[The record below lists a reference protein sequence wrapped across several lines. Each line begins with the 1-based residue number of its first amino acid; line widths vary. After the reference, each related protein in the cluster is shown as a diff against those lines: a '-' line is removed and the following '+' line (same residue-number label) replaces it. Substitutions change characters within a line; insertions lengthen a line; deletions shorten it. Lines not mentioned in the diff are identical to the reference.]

1 MISGHVPTIIAK
13 RRSVLPRH
21 PESVLPNLPSRLL
34 PVAIVVALTF
44 PAAAQSERPQ
54 SKGYRSSP
62 TGNYLAGKLASSSRD
77 MEAAATY
84 LREAL
89 RSDPN
94 NAELLARTFDVVL
107 GSGDVNGS
115 FPLAERVIRSDRYN
129 RIARTALAVRSAK
142 TGQFQAA
149 RQHLAFAT
157 RGPIGDLTAA
167 LMTSWSLAGEKNVK
181 LAIDSLDKLQGP
193 EWYAALKD
201 LHAGLILD
209 MTGRVKDAGVR
220 LERAYQQDKNALRTV
235 DAYARWLSRNESNE
249 KAIELY
255 REFAKSLPEHPL
267 VEAAIEEMK
276 TGKLMPLIRTLDAG
290 IAEVLFGL
298 GSALGRQ
305 GGEDYGLYYLTLA
318 LYLQP
323 DHALALSSLGDLFEA
338 LKKPELA
345 IQAFSRVPANSP
357 LKRNAEIQRAF
368 NLDALERTGEAR
380 ELLEKLAQQYPKD
393 LEVTIALGN
402 LLRVR
407 KDFAKAADIYSKAI
421 EVVSSPTRQHWS
433 YFYFRG
439 ISYERSKQWPKAEK
453 DFEKAL
459 ELFPDQPQVL
469 NYLGYSWIDQGVNLD
484 KGMVMI
490 RRAVELR
497 PNDGYIIDSLGWAHY
512 RLGQFDD
519 AVRELERA
527 ILLKPEDP
535 TINDHLGD
543 AYWRVGRRLE
553 ATFQWRH
560 AVDLK
565 PEPEDLPKIEE
576 KLKTGL
582 KDDAAP
588 KAAMESKKDGG

>member
-1 MISGHVPTIIAK
+1 MIVA
-13 RRSVLPRH
+13 VLA
-21 PESVLPNLPSRLL
+21 V
-34 PVAIVVALTF
+34 
-44 PAAAQSERPQ
+44 PAAAQGERR
-54 SKGYRSSP
+54 SKEYRSSP

-77 MEAAATY
+77 LEQAATY

-89 RSDPN
+89 RADPN
-94 NAELLARTFDVVL
+94 NPELLARTFEVVL
-107 GSGDVNGS
+107 GSGDVNAS
-115 FPLAERVIRSDRYN
+115 FALAERLIRVDRFH

-142 TGQFQAA
+142 SGQFQTA
-149 RQHLAFAT
+149 RTHLGFAT

-167 LMTSWSLAGEKNVK
+167 LIVAWTHAGEKNIK

-193 EWYAALKD
+193 EWYSALKD

-209 MTGRVKDAGVR
+209 LTGRVKDAGIR

-249 KAIELY
+249 KASELY
-255 REFAKSLPEHPL
+255 REFAKTLPNHPL
-267 VEAAIEEMK
+267 VEAAIDEMK
-276 TGKLMPLIRTLDAG
+276 TSRLMPLIRSVDAG
-290 IAEVLFGL
+290 VAEVLFGL
-298 GSALGRQ
+298 GSALSRQ

-323 DHALALSSLGDLFEA
+323 DHALAISSLGDLFEA

-345 IQAFSRVPANSP
+345 IQAFARVPAGSP

-368 NLDALERTGEAR
+368 NLDALERTDEAR
-380 ELLEKLAQQYPKD
+380 ELLEKLAQQYPAD

-407 KDFAKAADIYSKAI
+407 KDFAKAAEVYSKAI
-421 EVVSSPTRQHWS
+421 EAVPNPTRQHWS

-459 ELFPDQPQVL
+459 ELYPDQPQVL

-512 RLGQFDD
+512 RLNQFED

-527 ILLKPEDP
+527 ILLRPEDP

-543 AYWRVGRRLE
+543 AYWRVGRKLE

-560 AVDLK
+560 ALDLK
-565 PEPEDLPKIEE
+565 PEPEEIPKIQE
-576 KLKTGL
+576 KLKIGL
-582 KDDAAP
+582 KDDATP
-588 KAAMESKKDGG
+588 KADVDAKKNGG

>member
-1 MISGHVPTIIAK
+1 M
-13 RRSVLPRH
+13 
-21 PESVLPNLPSRLL
+21 PSRLL
-34 PVAIVVALTF
+34 PVAILVAMLTV
-44 PAAAQSERPQ
+44 PAGAQFERPQ

-62 TGNYLAGKLASSSRD
+62 TGSYLAGKLASSSRD
-77 MEAAATY
+77 MEQAAIY

-94 NAELLARTFDVVL
+94 NPELLARTFDVVL

-115 FPLAERVIRSDRYN
+115 FQLAERLIKVDRYN

-142 TGQFQAA
+142 VNQFQNSRA
-149 RQHLAFAT
+149 HLAFAT

-167 LMTSWSLAGEKNVK
+167 LIVAWTHAGEKNIK
-181 LAIDSLDKLQGP
+181 LATDSLDKLQGP
-193 EWYAALKD
+193 EWYSALKD

-209 MTGRVKDAGVR
+209 MTGRVKDAGIR

-235 DAYARWLSRNESNE
+235 DAYARWLSRNESND

-267 VEAAIEEMK
+267 VEAAIQEMK
-276 TGKLMPLIRTLDAG
+276 TGRLHPLIRTVDAG

-298 GSALGRQ
+298 GAALGRQ

-323 DHALALSSLGDLFEA
+323 DHALALSSLGDLYEA
-338 LKKPELA
+338 LKKQELA
-345 IQAFSRVPANSP
+345 IQAFARVPANSP

-368 NLDALERTGEAR
+368 NLDALERTAEAR
-380 ELLEKLAQQYPKD
+380 ELLEKLSEQYPND

-407 KDFAKAADIYSKAI
+407 KDFASAAEVYSKAI
-421 EVVSSPTRQHWS
+421 STVANPTRQHWS

-459 ELFPDQPQVL
+459 ELYPDQPQVL
-469 NYLGYSWIDQGVNLD
+469 NYLGYSWIDQGVNLE

-512 RLGQFDD
+512 RIGQFDD
-519 AVRELERA
+519 AVRDLERA
-527 ILLKPEDP
+527 VLLRPEDP

-560 AVDLK
+560 ALDLK
-565 PEPEDLPKIEE
+565 PEQEDLPKIEE
-576 KLKTGL
+576 KLKSGL
-582 KDDAAP
+582 KDDATP
-588 KAAMESKKDGG
+588 KADVEAKKNGG